1 MVYDIER
8 SEIYTLLFN
17 EEMSSTESRKRL
29 YGVSALIDK
38 LKEEGFENIT
48 DDEMLNKIKEQ
59 TLELEKEKVK
69 FQDQRREYY
78 KLVRT
83 MSRDEHIIGFIQDAA
98 EQLNQSKPFELQPI
112 LETSSNKHGVLLLSD
127 WHSDMD
133 VDNFLNTFN
142 KDEFLRRINILVN
155 KVIDYGKFHHIH
167 TLHVFNLGDLF
178 SGIIM
183 NVIRIATNED
193 IVTQTM
199 YIAELLADILY
210 EFAGHFPEV
219 KFYNVIDNH
228 SRVIANKNESLNKE
242 NFQRFIPWH
251 LKTRLNNID
260 NIQIIN
266 NALDDEIAIVDICG
280 STCFAVHGHLD
291 KINDVVQNLSMMT
304 KKIPDYVF
312 MGHYHRNA
320 SDEIHSCD
328 VVVNSSLIGSD
339 DYSKNIRKTSKPA
352 QKFMV
357 FVENEGM
364 ECVYPIKLT

>member
-1 MVYDIER
+1 M
-8 SEIYTLLFN
+8 LN
-17 EEMSSTESRKRL
+17 EETGNNWSESAYRKFAFPYIQGWDDAIDEGILDGELLVELEQKRL
-29 YGVSALIDK
+29 
-38 LKEEGFENIT
+38 EF
-48 DDEMLNKIKEQ
+48 
-59 TLELEKEKVK
+59 EKEKVK

-78 KLVRT
+78 KLVRG
-83 MSRDEHIIGFIQDAA
+83 SARDEHIYDLITEAA
-98 EQLNQSKPFELQPI
+98 NKLNQSKPFELKPI
-112 LETSSNKHGVLLLSD
+112 LPTSSNKHGVLLLSD

-142 KDEFLRRINILVN
+142 KAEFLRRINILVN
-155 KVIDYGKFHHIH
+155 KVIEHGTLHQIH
-167 TLHVFNLGDLF
+167 TLHVFNCGDLF

-183 NVIRIATNED
+183 NVIRIAANED

-228 SRVIANKNESLNKE
+228 SRVMANKNESLNKE
-242 NFQRFIPWH
+242 NFQRFIPWY
-251 LKTRLNNID
+251 LKTRLDNID
-260 NIQIIN
+260 NIQITN
-266 NALDDEIAIVDICG
+266 NALDEEIAVVDICG

-291 KINDVVQNLSMMT
+291 KVSNVVQNLSLMT
-304 KKIPDYVF
+304 KQIPDYVF

-320 SDEIHSCD
+320 SDEIHQCD
-328 VVVNSSLIGSD
+328 VVVNSSLIGAD

-364 ECVYPIKLT
+364 ECMYPILLT